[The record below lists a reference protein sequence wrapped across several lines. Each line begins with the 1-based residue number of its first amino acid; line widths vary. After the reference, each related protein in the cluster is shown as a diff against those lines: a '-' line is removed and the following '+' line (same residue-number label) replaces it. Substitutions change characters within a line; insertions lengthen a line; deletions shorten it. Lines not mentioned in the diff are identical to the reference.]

1 MGKKDMVGEKIKA
14 ENLEAREITYS
25 LMGSSSLS
33 RSKSLKKK
41 SYNGGEKMFRSMLE
55 FSEEEEDLKKRFEQD
70 RDSDVTI
77 KKSLEED
84 FLLFNSTVEGVFENN
99 CSNLI
104 YIKL

>member
-1 MGKKDMVGEKIKA
+1 MVGEKIKP
-14 ENLEAREITYS
+14 ENLEVREMTYS
-25 LMGSSSLS
+25 LMGNSSLS

-41 SYNGGEKMFRSMLE
+41 SYNGGEKMHRSMLE
-55 FSEEEEDLKKRFEQD
+55 FPEEEDLEKYFAQD

>member
-1 MGKKDMVGEKIKA
+1 MVGEKIKA
-14 ENLEAREITYS
+14 ENLEVREITYS
-25 LMGSSSLS
+25 LMGNSSLS

-41 SYNGGEKMFRSMLE
+41 SYNGGEKMFRSMLD
-55 FSEEEEDLKKRFEQD
+55 FSEEEDLKKSFEQD